1 MNNFALTD
9 SNKLMAVR
17 LESNR
22 PKSLFILRLR
32 KPKAKTFDSYFLDM
46 MYVEF
51 MKNFLVADSSELV
64 AVRLISAY

>member
-9 SNKLMAVR
+9 SNKLMPVR
-17 LESNR
+17 LIFLL
-22 PKSLFILRLR
+22 SL
-32 KPKAKTFDSYFLDM
+32 KPFDSYFLGI

-51 MKNFLVADSSELV
+51 IKNFLLTDSSELV